1 MRLGSV
7 LLVVLLGLVPVPKA
21 LSADAQSAQSAQ
33 SGESPSARKIVNK
46 VVPIYPST
54 ARSMNLAGK
63 VKLAAL
69 VLANGTVKSI
79 QVKGGNPL
87 LAQAAQNAV
96 REWKWAKAEHEST
109 EVLEFR
115 FNP

>member
-7 LLVVLLGLVPVPKA
+7 LLVVLLGLATIPQA
-21 LSADAQSAQSAQ
+21 FSADAPSARTSDT
-33 SGESPSARKIVNK
+33 PSARKIINK
-46 VVPIYPST
+46 VVPVYPST
-54 ARSMNLAGK
+54 ARSMSLTGT
-63 VKLAAL
+63 VKLEAL

-109 EVLEFR
+109 EALEFR
-115 FNP
+115 FRP

>member
-7 LLVVLLGLVPVPKA
+7 LVVVLLGLATLPSVF
-21 LSADAQSAQSAQ
+21 SADTQSVQ
-33 SGESPSARKIVNK
+33 SGEGQSVRKIVIK
-46 VVPIYPST
+46 VVPVYPST
-54 ARSMNLAGK
+54 ARSMSLTGT
-63 VKLAAL
+63 VKLEAL

-96 REWKWAKAEHEST
+96 REWKWAKAEREST
-109 EVLEFR
+109 EMLEFR
-115 FNP
+115 FRP

>member
-7 LLVVLLGLVPVPKA
+7 FLVVLLGLTTIPKA
-21 LSADAQSAQSAQ
+21 FSAEAQSAQSA
-33 SGESPSARKIVNK
+33 ESSSPRKIINK
-46 VVPIYPST
+46 VIPSYPST
-54 ARSMNLAGK
+54 ARNMGLTGT
-63 VKLAAL
+63 VKLEVL

-96 REWKWAKAEHEST
+96 RECKWAKAERESI
-109 EVLEFR
+109 EMLEFR
-115 FNP
+115 FTP

>member
-7 LLVVLLGLVPVPKA
+7 LILVLLGLA
-21 LSADAQSAQSAQ
+21 LIPAAFSADAQSARVADT
-33 SGESPSARKIVNK
+33 PSARKVINK
-46 VVPIYPST
+46 VVPAYPSM
-54 ARSMNLAGK
+54 ARTMNLAGT
-63 VKLAAL
+63 VKLEAL

-96 REWKWAKAEHEST
+96 RGWKWAKAEREST
-109 EVLEFR
+109 ETVEFR
-115 FNP
+115 FKP

>member
-7 LLVVLLGLVPVPKA
+7 LLAVLLGLNTIPRVF
-21 LSADAQSAQSAQ
+21 SADTQSVQ
-33 SGESPSARKIVNK
+33 SGESQHGRKIVNK
-46 VVPIYPST
+46 VVPVYPST
-54 ARSMNLAGK
+54 ARNMSLTGT
-63 VKLAAL
+63 VKLEAL

-96 REWKWAKAEHEST
+96 REWKWAKAEREST

-115 FNP
+115 FRP

>member
-1 MRLGSV
+1 MRLGS
-7 LLVVLLGLVPVPKA
+7 LFLVVLLGLTAIPKA
-21 LSADAQSAQSAQ
+21 SSADAQSAQSA
-33 SGESPSARKIVNK
+33 ESPSARKIVNK
-46 VVPIYPST
+46 VVPVYPPT
-54 ARSMNLAGK
+54 ARSMNLAGT
-63 VKLAAL
+63 VKLEAL

-109 EVLEFR
+109 EMLEFR
-115 FNP
+115 FTP

>member
-7 LLVVLLGLVPVPKA
+7 LILVLLGLA
-21 LSADAQSAQSAQ
+21 LIPAAFSADAQSARVAD
-33 SGESPSARKIVNK
+33 SPSARKVINK
-46 VVPIYPST
+46 VVPAYPSM
-54 ARSMNLAGK
+54 ARTMNLAGT
-63 VKLAAL
+63 VKLEAL

-96 REWKWAKAEHEST
+96 REWKWAKAEREST
-109 EVLEFR
+109 ELLEFR
-115 FNP
+115 FKP

>member
-7 LLVVLLGLVPVPKA
+7 LLVVLLGLTAVCPA
-21 LSADAQSAQSAQ
+21 FSADAQSAQTAD
-33 SGESPSARKIVNK
+33 SPSVRKIINK
-46 VVPIYPST
+46 VVPVYPST
-54 ARSMNLAGK
+54 ARSMSLTGT
-63 VKLAAL
+63 VKLEAL

-96 REWKWAKAEHEST
+96 RAWKWAKAEREST
-109 EVLEFR
+109 EALEFR
-115 FNP
+115 FRP

>member
-7 LLVVLLGLVPVPKA
+7 FLAVLLALATIPRA
-21 LSADAQSAQSAQ
+21 LSADAQSAQTGDGS
-33 SGESPSARKIVNK
+33 SGRKIVNK
-46 VVPIYPST
+46 VVPVYPST
-54 ARSMNLAGK
+54 ARSMNLSGT
-63 VKLAAL
+63 VKLEAL

-96 REWKWAKAEHEST
+96 REWKWAKAERESS
-109 EVLEFR
+109 EMLEFR
-115 FNP
+115 FSP

>member
-1 MRLGSV
+1 MRLGPV

-21 LSADAQSAQSAQ
+21 LSADAQSAQS
-33 SGESPSARKIVNK
+33 GESPSARKIVNK
-46 VVPIYPST
+46 VVPVYPST

>member
-7 LLVVLLGLVPVPKA
+7 LLVFLLGFAAIPAAFP
-21 LSADAQSAQSAQ
+21 ADAQTAENAD
-33 SGESPSARKIVNK
+33 SPSTRKVINK
-46 VVPIYPST
+46 VVPGYPSM
-54 ARSMNLAGK
+54 ARTMNLTGT
-63 VKLAAL
+63 VRLEAL

-96 REWKWAKAEHEST
+96 WEWKWAKAEHEST
-109 EVLEFR
+109 EALEFR
-115 FNP
+115 FRP

>member
-7 LLVVLLGLVPVPKA
+7 LLVIVLGLAPIPKA
-21 LSADAQSAQSAQ
+21 LSADAQSPQNTD
-33 SGESPSARKIVNK
+33 SPSGRKIINK
-46 VVPIYPST
+46 VVPGYPSM
-54 ARSMNLAGK
+54 ARTMNLTGT
-63 VKLAAL
+63 VRLEAL

-96 REWKWAKAEHEST
+96 REWKWAKAESEST
-109 EVLEFR
+109 EALEFR
-115 FNP
+115 FKP